1 MSAKTYFCFNME
13 PRKNN
18 KFLVSQKSE
27 ISATIKK
34 HDFVEIE
41 YTGKL
46 KDENIIFDTT
56 DEKVA
61 KENKL
66 HGHDYGPVIICIGEE
81 QLLKGLDKNL
91 EGKETGKEYDF
102 DIKPEDAFG
111 KKNAKLIQL
120 VPTNKFKQQK
130 IQPMPGMQLNIDG
143 VVGTVK
149 TVSGG
154 RTLVDFNHPLAG
166 KELSYKIKIN
176 KKITDDKEKLSSYL
190 KLRIGKDFE
199 AEITNSNAKISL
211 KNEIPKEIKERLS
224 KKITEL
230 IPDIKKVE
238 FTIGEDSKNK

>member
-1 MSAKTYFCFNME
+1 ME
-13 PRKNN
+13 P
-18 KFLVSQKSE
+18 
-27 ISATIKK
+27 IKK
-34 HDFVEIE
+34 RDFVEIE

-46 KDENIIFDTT
+46 KEENIIFDTT
-56 DEKVA
+56 DEKIA

-66 HGHDYGPVIICIGEE
+66 HNHDYGPVTICVGEE
-81 QLLKGLDKNL
+81 QILKGLDKNI
-91 EGKETGKEYDF
+91 EGKEIGKEYSF
-102 DIKPEDAFG
+102 EIKPEDAFG
-111 KKNAKLIQL
+111 KKDAKLIQMI
-120 VPTNKFKQQK
+120 PISKFKQQK

-149 TVSGG
+149 IASGG

-190 KLRIGKDFE
+190 KLSIGKDFE
-199 AEITNSNAKISL
+199 AEITNSNAKIIL